1 VVLQFVL
8 LGVVA
13 VSFANY
19 DVLLRRFEESVAG
32 AQARRGRVAIWR
44 DSIRLARDFPLTGT
58 GAGTFGK
65 AISVYQ
71 TAEPGYAI
79 DQAHNHY
86 LQLSAEGGVWLV
98 LPALV
103 AAGFFV
109 ASAGRN
115 LKQDVTSNS
124 LIRAGACAGLAGV
137 MVQSIWETGL
147 TMPANAWLFAM
158 LAAIATS
165 RDSRKP

>member
-1 VVLQFVL
+1 
-8 LGVVA
+8 
-13 VSFANY
+13 
-19 DVLLRRFEESVAG
+19 
-32 AQARRGRVAIWR
+32 VAIWR

-86 LQLSAEGGVWLV
+86 LQLIAEGGALLV
-98 LPALV
+98 LPAVV

-109 ASAGRN
+109 ASAGRG
-115 LKQDVTSNS
+115 LKQDATSNS
-124 LIRAGACAGLAGV
+124 LVRAGACAGLTGV
-137 MVQSIWETGL
+137 LVQSIWETGL
-147 TMPANAWLFAM
+147 TMPANACLFAT
-158 LAAIATS
+158 LAAVATFRGS
-165 RDSRKP
+165 GNH